1 MRLKKSESRFL
12 YLHNSA
18 IKLENGKMK
27 NGFSFFNFPIK
38 IGNWKLRNFY
48 HFSIFNFEVKIE
60 ICKNVLFHFNFE
72 LKIKWHFR
80 CTDFLWSVISSKLP
94 LKNESFHI
102 FSIFQKIE
110 HKTQVSLFNLI
121 MKTKNKKNS
130 NFYFILK
137 EKSNVLF
144 DPRIRILVNYLNFVF
159 YTEVKTKSKYKT
171 LNFLFQYIKNTKWQ
185 YTDSVYFSFF
195 TFMKE
200 LKNKLLKNIK
210 IKFMVIFTSIVYT
223 LFKSVKSA
231 DIFRCTLVTRTQK
244 ICCFENS

>member
-1 MRLKKSESRFL
+1 MRLKKNESRFL
-12 YLHNSA
+12 CLHNSA

-27 NGFSFFNFPIK
+27 NWFSFFSFPIK
-38 IGNWKLRNFY
+38 IGNWKLTNFY
-48 HFSIFNFEVKIE
+48 HFSIFNFEVKI
-60 ICKNVLFHFNFE
+60 VLFHFNFK

-102 FSIFQKIE
+102 FSIFQKTE
-110 HKTQVSLFNLI
+110 HKTQVSFFNLI
-121 MKTKNKKNS
+121 MKTKNEKNS

-144 DPRIRILVNYLNFVF
+144 NPRIRILVNYLNFVF
-159 YTEVKTKSKYKT
+159 YIEVKTKSKYKT
-171 LNFLFQYIKNTKWQ
+171 LNFLFQYIKNSKWHFG
-185 YTDSVYFSFF
+185 YTDSVHFSSF

-223 LFKSVKSA
+223 LFESVKST
-231 DIFRCTLVTRTQK
+231 DIFRCTRVTRTPK
-244 ICCFENS
+244 IRCFEGS